1 MDRELTV
8 GEPDPGGLDGAVQ
21 VGDEHAREA
30 MAGSAFAQ
38 FAGLAATHF
47 PEAARNRPVA
57 MHGLVVGGGG
67 VCLVDDYRAGLP
79 GRSCPTTLRPIC
91 SRNSRMLAAVTSKSS
106 NQEAVVDLHTRP
118 LPVTA
123 NR

>member
-57 MHGLVVGGGG
+57 MHGLVVGGGAC
-67 VCLVDDYRAGLP
+67 V
-79 GRSCPTTLRPIC
+79 S
-91 SRNSRMLAAVTSKSS
+91 
-106 NQEAVVDLHTRP
+106 
-118 LPVTA
+118 
-123 NR
+123 